1 MSCPEIGLHK
11 SVKIWKGHSRV
22 SSSKWQSIYSEE
34 FKRFV
39 CNDYLTGS
47 MTKSEVESKHNISN
61 GRLTYWL
68 REKDYVN
75 LKSRIVS
82 LPNMK
87 FDKNTASKKKSQK
100 SITEQ
105 ELQEAKFLAEAYR
118 KMIQIAE
125 KEFKINIVKK
135 NNNTKFASPVRPF
148 RLGWQN
154 GYHAEHIYSNKF
166 IRQKLDYIHNKPVKD
181 EIVTLP
187 EDYYFSSARNYVS
200 LGNDLGVIVLCLF

>member
-11 SVKIWKGHSRV
+11 SVKIWKGYSRV

-68 REKDYVN
+68 REKGYVN

-135 NNNTKFASPVRPF
+135 SNTK
-148 RLGWQN
+148 
-154 GYHAEHIYSNKF
+154 
-166 IRQKLDYIHNKPVKD
+166 
-181 EIVTLP
+181 
-187 EDYYFSSARNYVS
+187 
-200 LGNDLGVIVLCLF
+200 

>member
-1 MSCPEIGLHK
+1 MERY
-11 SVKIWKGHSRV
+11 SRV

-47 MTKSEVESKHNISN
+47 ITKSEVESKHHLGN

-68 REKDYVN
+68 REMGFGH

-82 LPNMK
+82 LPDMK
-87 FDKNTASKKKSQK
+87 FDKNTASKKESQK
-100 SITEQ
+100 SITELEQ

-118 KMIQIAE
+118 KMIEIAE

-135 NNNTKFASPVRPF
+135 SNTK
-148 RLGWQN
+148 
-154 GYHAEHIYSNKF
+154 
-166 IRQKLDYIHNKPVKD
+166 
-181 EIVTLP
+181 
-187 EDYYFSSARNYVS
+187 
-200 LGNDLGVIVLCLF
+200 